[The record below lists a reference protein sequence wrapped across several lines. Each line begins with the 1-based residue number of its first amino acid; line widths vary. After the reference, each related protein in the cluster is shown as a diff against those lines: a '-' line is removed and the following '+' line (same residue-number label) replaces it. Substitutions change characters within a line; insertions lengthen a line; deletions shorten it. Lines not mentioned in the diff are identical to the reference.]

1 MDKLVKLVAEKADVP
16 EEKARK
22 AVEVVISY
30 LKENLPDPIAGQVD
44 NLLEGGEI
52 PKGLGDTAKG
62 LLG

>member
-1 MDKLVKLVAEKADVP
+1 MDKLVKMVAEKADVP

-44 NLLEGGEI
+44 TLLEGGEI
-52 PKGLGDTAKG
+52 PKGLRDTAKG

>member
-1 MDKLVKLVAEKADVP
+1 MDKLIELVAEKADVP

-44 NLLEGGEI
+44 NVLEGGEI
-52 PKGLGDTAKG
+52 PKNLGDAAKG